1 MSPLYQNNY
10 RIALIS
16 FRQPAEVIELNTKVQ
31 KLESELNGTY
41 KENQANTAQ
50 ILELT
55 KKVKELEL
63 EKKDYEMKL
72 QAAKEYSD
80 QSVIVL
86 EKKVAS
92 FLIIVQR
99 THGYA
104 RYSRFP

>member
-1 MSPLYQNNY
+1 
-10 RIALIS
+10 
-16 FRQPAEVIELNTKVQ
+16 
-31 KLESELNGTY
+31 
-41 KENQANTAQ
+41 
-50 ILELT
+50 
-55 KKVKELEL
+55 
-63 EKKDYEMKL
+63 MKL

-86 EKKVAS
+86 EKKVSS